1 MLSSVCSFRPCFC
14 RATLPFPVM
23 CREASVVACL
33 RASVWA
39 EEQTQSIVVLRW
51 DHKRRRCSLW
61 LSCLSCAMFCCM
73 FLVLFT
79 ACLNNWH
86 RVNRASFSPCL
97 WNKIYTCIATS
108 QFFFFFLVKNIKQVN
123 LLSATESWTPTELFS
138 GSRMTHPPQGT
149 VS

>member
-1 MLSSVCSFRPCFC
+1 MLSSVYGFRPCFC
-14 RATLPFPVM
+14 RATLPFSVM

-61 LSCLSCAMFCCM
+61 LSCLPCAMFCCM

-79 ACLNNWH
+79 ACLNNRH

-97 WNKIYTCIATS
+97 RNKIHACIATS
-108 QFFFFFLVKNIKQVN
+108 QFLQCINIKKN
-123 LLSATESWTPTELFS
+123 KKTDLF
-138 GSRMTHPPQGT
+138 
-149 VS
+149 